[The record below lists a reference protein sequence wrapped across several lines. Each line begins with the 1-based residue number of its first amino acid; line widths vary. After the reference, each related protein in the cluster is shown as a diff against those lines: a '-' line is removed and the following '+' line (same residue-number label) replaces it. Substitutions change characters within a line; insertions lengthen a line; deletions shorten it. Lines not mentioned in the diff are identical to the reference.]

1 MRSAFLDSRTIMTE
15 SVTKLLAD
23 LRSGSAA
30 ALPELLAAVSKEL
43 REVAAR
49 HLGRERRDHTLQPT
63 ALVNEAYLKLVDQR
77 ARDFQGRTHF
87 VAIASTAM
95 RRILVEHARSRLA
108 DKRGGEVK
116 RVPLEDLPGPF
127 SDDPDAIVAL
137 DDALAQFAAIDPQN
151 ARIVEMRWF
160 GGLDVEETAAA
171 LSVSTRTVERGFRAA
186 LAWLRERLS
195 SAGST

>member
-23 LRSGSAA
+23 LRGGSAA

-116 RVPLEDLPGPF
+116 RVPLVDLPGPF

-151 ARIVEMRWF
+151 ARVVEMRWF

-171 LSVSTRTVERGFRAA
+171 LSISTRTVERGFRAA

-195 SAGST
+195 STGST